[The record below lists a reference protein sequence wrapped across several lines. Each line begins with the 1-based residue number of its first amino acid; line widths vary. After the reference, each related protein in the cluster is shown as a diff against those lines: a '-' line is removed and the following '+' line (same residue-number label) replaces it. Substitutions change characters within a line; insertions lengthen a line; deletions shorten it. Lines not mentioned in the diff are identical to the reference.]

1 MRTFQD
7 LEAVQNDPAAKTAFV
22 QSFIAEHVTSA
33 PVRTAEKADKY
44 DRQINTGVDDF
55 LDALADIDYK
65 LNGITKRARP
75 ETVKSNSFHRLNVQR
90 VAYSLANGITLPDAD
105 EVKAQLG
112 ESFDEQLYR
121 LGYLACI
128 HGESF
133 GFWNNDHLDVFKL
146 TEFAPLYDEQDGTM
160 RAGIRF
166 WRLQP
171 DKPMHAVLYEESGYT
186 RYTEDSKGER
196 LLHQDGEQQ
205 PYKTTTTTTPAGD
218 EIVEGEGYGTLP
230 IVPLWGSSAK
240 QSTLVNLKGYI
251 DNTDLIVNGFCDD
264 LRECAQVYW
273 LISNYGGMND
283 ADLRKF
289 MQRLR
294 FNHAANV
301 DNAGNN
307 GGSVQPYTQE
317 IPTQARETLLQRL
330 HSSLYEDFGGLDVH
344 CVSANS
350 TNDHLEAAYQPLD
363 ENARD
368 FEQQVTKFV
377 RQVLKI
383 AGLPDAKPQYTH
395 VRISNT
401 KEQVD
406 MAIAEATIIGNEMA
420 IELLPNL
427 TPEQK
432 EQAKAALMGDRGRW
446 RGGRRW
452 QYVRLTKSLWK
463 SSSRKRPR
471 TTVTHHP
478 AFTQLS
484 GTGPARST
492 ASTRPKLCAR
502 FTPAAIMRI
511 STTRRVPLFWTTH
524 PFQSCPESADSISIV
539 AFRSS
544 YSLHL

>member
-1 MRTFQD
+1 MRTYQD
-7 LEAVQNDPAAKTAFV
+7 LEAVENDPAAKTTFV
-22 QSFIAEHVTSA
+22 QSFIAEHANSD

-44 DRQINTGVDDF
+44 DRQLNTGVDDF

-65 LNGITKRARP
+65 LNGITKRTRP

-90 VAYSLANGITLPDAD
+90 VAYSLANGITLPGEDNT
-105 EVKAQLG
+105 KTKLG
-112 ESFDEQLYR
+112 ENFDEQLYR

-146 TEFAPLYDEQDGTM
+146 TEFAPLYDEKDGTM

-166 WRLQP
+166 WRLPP

-186 RYTEDSKGER
+186 SYTEDSKGEH
-196 LLHQDGEQQ
+196 LLHQDDKQQ

-218 EIVEGEGYGTLP
+218 EIVEGEGYGALP
-230 IVPLWGSSAK
+230 IVPIWGSSAK

-251 DNTDLIVNGFCDD
+251 DNIDLIVNGFCDD

-283 ADLRKF
+283 DDLRRF

-301 DNAGNN
+301 DIAGNN

-344 CVSANS
+344 CVSADS

-368 FEQQVTKFV
+368 FEQQITKFV

-406 MAIAEATIIGNEMA
+406 MALAEAAIIGNEMA

-427 TPEQK
+427 TQEQK
-432 EQAKAALMGDRGRW
+432 EQAKAALMAESVEREETDENEDT
-446 RGGRRW
+446 GG
-452 QYVRLTKSLWK
+452 
-463 SSSRKRPR
+463 
-471 TTVTHHP
+471 
-478 AFTQLS
+478 
-484 GTGPARST
+484 G
-492 ASTRPKLCAR
+492 
-502 FTPAAIMRI
+502 
-511 STTRRVPLFWTTH
+511 
-524 PFQSCPESADSISIV
+524 EE
-539 AFRSS
+539 
-544 YSLHL
+544 

>member
-1 MRTFQD
+1 MRTYQD

-44 DRQINTGVDDF
+44 DKQLNTGVDDF

-105 EVKAQLG
+105 EVKAKLG

-133 GFWNNDHLDVFKL
+133 GFWNSDHLDVFKL
-146 TEFAPLYDEQDGTM
+146 TEFAPLYDEQDGTL

-251 DNTDLIVNGFCDD
+251 DNIDLIVNGFCDD

-301 DNAGNN
+301 DNAGDN

-344 CVSANS
+344 CVSADS

-368 FEQQVTKFV
+368 FEQQITKFV

-406 MAIAEATIIGNEMA
+406 MALAEATIIGNEMA

-427 TPEQK
+427 TQEQK
-432 EQAKAALMGDRGRW
+432 EQAKAALM
-446 RGGRRW
+446 
-452 QYVRLTKSLWK
+452 
-463 SSSRKRPR
+463 
-471 TTVTHHP
+471 
-478 AFTQLS
+478 A
-484 GTGPARST
+484 
-492 ASTRPKLCAR
+492 
-502 FTPAAIMRI
+502 
-511 STTRRVPLFWTTH
+511 
-524 PFQSCPESADSISIV
+524 ESATRETVDEEDEENEST
-539 AFRSS
+539 
-544 YSLHL
+544 HQK

>member
-1 MRTFQD
+1 MRTYQD

-22 QSFIAEHVTSA
+22 QSFIAEHITSA

-44 DRQINTGVDDF
+44 DRQLNTGIDDF
-55 LDALADIDYK
+55 LDAIADIDYK
-65 LNGITKRARP
+65 INGITKKARP
-75 ETVKSNSFHRLNVQR
+75 ETVKTNAFHRLNVQR
-90 VAYSLANGITLPDAD
+90 VAYSLANGITLTDAD
-105 EVKAQLG
+105 EAKAQLG

-146 TEFAPLYDEQDGTM
+146 TEFAPLYDEQDGAM
-160 RAGIRF
+160 RAGVRF

-186 RYTEDSKGER
+186 RYTEGSKGEHLFR
-196 LLHQDGEQQ
+196 QDGALQ

-240 QSTLVNLKGYI
+240 QSTLINLKGYI
-251 DNTDLIVNGFCDD
+251 DNIDLIVNGFCDD

-273 LISNYGGMND
+273 LISNYGGMSD

-289 MQRLR
+289 MKRLR
-294 FNHAANV
+294 FNHAVNV
-301 DNAGNN
+301 DNAGDN
-307 GGSVQPYTQE
+307 GGEVQPYTQE

-383 AGLPDAKPQYTH
+383 AGLPDVKPQYTH

-401 KEQVD
+401 AEQVNMILSEASIIGSD
-406 MAIAEATIIGNEMA
+406 MAID
-420 IELLPNL
+420 LLPNL

-432 EQAKAALMGDRGRW
+432 AQAKATLM
-446 RGGRRW
+446 
-452 QYVRLTKSLWK
+452 
-463 SSSRKRPR
+463 
-471 TTVTHHP
+471 
-478 AFTQLS
+478 A
-484 GTGPARST
+484 
-492 ASTRPKLCAR
+492 
-502 FTPAAIMRI
+502 
-511 STTRRVPLFWTTH
+511 
-524 PFQSCPESADSISIV
+524 ESAARETVNNSGEE
-539 AFRSS
+539 A
-544 YSLHL
+544 

>member
-1 MRTFQD
+1 MRTYQD
-7 LEAVQNDPAAKTAFV
+7 FEAVQNDPAAKTAFV
-22 QSFIAEHVTSA
+22 QSFIREHVASA

-44 DRQINTGVDDF
+44 DRQLNTGIDAF
-55 LDALADIDYK
+55 LDVIADINCK
-65 LNGITKRARP
+65 LNGIDQRDARP
-75 ETVKSNSFHRLNVQR
+75 ETVKNNSFHRLNVQR

-112 ESFDEQLYR
+112 ENFDEQLYR
-121 LGYLACI
+121 LGYLALI

-146 TEFAPLYDEQDGTM
+146 TEFAPLYDEQNGTL

-186 RYTEDSKGER
+186 RYTEDSKGEHLFR
-196 LLHQDGEQQ
+196 QEEQQ
-205 PYKTTTTTTPAGD
+205 PYKTSTTTTPAGD

-230 IVPLWGSSAK
+230 IVPLWGGSAK

-251 DNTDLIVNGFCDD
+251 DNIDLIVNGFCDD

-273 LISNYGGMND
+273 LVSNYGGMSAN
-283 ADLRKF
+283 DLRSF
-289 MQRLR
+289 MRQLRL
-294 FNHAANV
+294 NHIANV
-301 DNAGNN
+301 DNAGKND
-307 GGSVQPYTQE
+307 SVQPYTQE

-330 HSSLYEDFGGLDVH
+330 HSSMYEDFCGLDVH
-344 CVSANS
+344 CVSADS

-368 FEQQVTKFV
+368 FEQQITKFV

-406 MAIAEATIIGNEMA
+406 MVLSEAAIIGDEMA
-420 IELLPNL
+420 IDLLPNL

-432 EQAKAALMGDRGRW
+432 QQAKAALM
-446 RGGRRW
+446 
-452 QYVRLTKSLWK
+452 
-463 SSSRKRPR
+463 
-471 TTVTHHP
+471 
-478 AFTQLS
+478 A
-484 GTGPARST
+484 
-492 ASTRPKLCAR
+492 
-502 FTPAAIMRI
+502 
-511 STTRRVPLFWTTH
+511 
-524 PFQSCPESADSISIV
+524 ESATREAVDDIDD
-539 AFRSS
+539 ALGRKFAAG
-544 YSLHL
+544 LNDE

>member
-1 MRTFQD
+1 MRTYQD

-44 DRQINTGVDDF
+44 DKQLNTGVDDF

-112 ESFDEQLYR
+112 ENFDEQLYR

-251 DNTDLIVNGFCDD
+251 DNIDLIVNGFCDD

-283 ADLRKF
+283 SDLRKF

-301 DNAGNN
+301 DNAGDN

-344 CVSANS
+344 CVSADS

-383 AGLPDAKPQYTH
+383 AKLPDAKPQYTH

-406 MAIAEATIIGNEMA
+406 MALAEATIIGNEMA

-427 TPEQK
+427 TQEQK
-432 EQAKAALMGDRGRW
+432 KQAKAALM
-446 RGGRRW
+446 
-452 QYVRLTKSLWK
+452 
-463 SSSRKRPR
+463 
-471 TTVTHHP
+471 
-478 AFTQLS
+478 A
-484 GTGPARST
+484 
-492 ASTRPKLCAR
+492 
-502 FTPAAIMRI
+502 
-511 STTRRVPLFWTTH
+511 
-524 PFQSCPESADSISIV
+524 ESATRETVDEDKEDEEDEST
-539 AFRSS
+539 
-544 YSLHL
+544 HQE

>member
-1 MRTFQD
+1 MRTYQD

-44 DRQINTGVDDF
+44 DRQLNTGIDDF
-55 LDALADIDYK
+55 LDAIADIDYK
-65 LNGITKRARP
+65 INGITKKARP
-75 ETVKSNSFHRLNVQR
+75 ETVKTNAFHRLNVQR
-90 VAYSLANGITLPDAD
+90 VAYSLANGITLTDAD

-146 TEFAPLYDEQDGTM
+146 TEFAPLYDEQDGAM
-160 RAGIRF
+160 RAGVRF

-186 RYTEDSKGER
+186 CYTEGSKGEHLFR
-196 LLHQDGEQQ
+196 QDGEQQ

-240 QSTLVNLKGYI
+240 QSTLINLKGYI
-251 DNTDLIVNGFCDD
+251 DNIDLIVNGFCDD

-294 FNHAANV
+294 FNHAVNV
-301 DNAGNN
+301 DNAGDN
-307 GGSVQPYTQE
+307 GGEVQPYTQE

-344 CVSANS
+344 CVSADS

-383 AGLPDAKPQYTH
+383 AGLPDVKPQYTH

-401 KEQVD
+401 AEQVNMILSEAAIIGQD
-406 MAIAEATIIGNEMA
+406 MAID
-420 IELLPNL
+420 LLPNL

-432 EQAKAALMGDRGRW
+432 EQAKAALM
-446 RGGRRW
+446 
-452 QYVRLTKSLWK
+452 
-463 SSSRKRPR
+463 
-471 TTVTHHP
+471 
-478 AFTQLS
+478 A
-484 GTGPARST
+484 
-492 ASTRPKLCAR
+492 
-502 FTPAAIMRI
+502 
-511 STTRRVPLFWTTH
+511 
-524 PFQSCPESADSISIV
+524 ESATRETVDEEEDDGDET
-539 AFRSS
+539 
-544 YSLHL
+544 